1 MNKKFESLG
10 MHPANILLPKDGT
23 DMSKWAVVACDQFT
37 SQPEYW
43 EEVDRIAGDE
53 PSTLRLILPESKL
66 NDVNVEDHIA
76 NINRSMEDYL
86 ARDIFTTLPDSIV
99 YIERT
104 QSDGT
109 VRPGL
114 VAAVDLEKYDYTP
127 GSGSMIRATE
137 GTVLERIPP
146 RVRVRKDAPIE
157 LPHVMLLIDDP
168 KKICVEPITA
178 AREEM
183 DVLYDFDLMM
193 KGGHLKGWK
202 LNEKQ
207 IDQLADA
214 LGRLCSDAAM
224 EEKYGL
230 GGVAPL
236 LFAVGDGN
244 HSLATAKTCYENLK
258 KVTPEDQ
265 WADLPARY
273 ALVEIENLHDDALKF
288 EAIHRVV
295 FDVEPEKLIAAFME
309 FYPNAHEGQGVG
321 HTIAYTHAGGTG
333 YLTVPNPRVQLAVG
347 TLQNF
352 LDAYLKEH
360 GGEVDYIHGETIT
373 DELGR
378 KPGNIG
384 FKLPAMG
391 KDQLFKTV
399 IADGVLPRKTFSMGH
414 AEDKRYYVEGR
425 KIK

>member
-1 MNKKFESLG
+1 MNQKYAPLG
-10 MHPANILLPKDGT
+10 VKPADILLPKDC

-43 EEVDRIAGDE
+43 EEADRIAGDA

-66 NDVNVEDHIA
+66 NDPNVDEHIA
-76 NINRSMEDYL
+76 GINHSMEDYL
-86 ARDIFTTLPDSIV
+86 ARDIFKTLENSII

-127 GSGSMIRATE
+127 GSGSLIRATE

-168 KKICVEPITA
+168 QKICVEPITA
-178 AREEM
+178 AKDSME
-183 DVLYDFDLMM
+183 VLYDFDLML

-202 LNEKQ
+202 LSEQQMDN
-207 IDQLADA
+207 LADA
-214 LGRLCSDAAM
+214 LSRLASDAAM

-265 WADLPARY
+265 WAGLPARY

-295 FDVEPEKLIAAFME
+295 FGVEPEKLIAAFLD

-321 HTIAYTHAGGTG
+321 HTIAYTWAGGEG
-333 YLTVPNPRVQLAVG
+333 YLTVPNPRVQLPVG

-360 GGEVDYIHGETIT
+360 GGEVDYIHGEAVTS
-373 DELGR
+373 ELGR

-384 FKLPAMG
+384 FQLPAMG

-425 KIK
+425 KIR

>member
-1 MNKKFESLG
+1 MNFEHIG
-10 MHPANILLPKDGT
+10 MRPAEILLPKAGS
-23 DMSKWAVVACDQFT
+23 DMNKWAVVACDQFT

-43 EEVDRIAGDE
+43 EEVDRIAGDA

-66 NDVNVEDHIA
+66 NDANVDEHIA
-76 NINRSMEDYL
+76 AINRSMDDYL
-86 ARDIFTTLPDSIV
+86 ARDIFQTYPDSVI

-104 QSDGT
+104 QSDGA

-127 GSGSMIRATE
+127 GSGSLIRATE

-168 KKICVEPITA
+168 EKICVEPITA
-178 AREEM
+178 AKDSMER
-183 DVLYDFDLMM
+183 VYDFDLML
-193 KGGHLKGWK
+193 KGGHLTGWK
-202 LNEKQ
+202 LSDAQ
-207 IDQLADA
+207 TGALADA
-214 LGRLCSDAAM
+214 LAGLTTEDAM
-224 EEKYGL
+224 REKYGIT
-230 GGVAPL
+230 GVAPL

-244 HSLATAKTCYENLK
+244 HSLATAKQCYEDLK
-258 KVTPEDQ
+258 KVTPESE
-265 WADLPARY
+265 WASLPARY

-295 FDVEPEKLIAAFME
+295 FGVDPEKLIAAFLE
-309 FYPNAHEGQGVG
+309 FYPNAHEGPGVG

-333 YLTVPNPRVQLAVG
+333 CLTVPNPRVQLPVG

-360 GGEVDYIHGETIT
+360 GGEVDYIHGEAVT

>member
-1 MNKKFESLG
+1 MHEKFASLG
-10 MHPANILLPKDGT
+10 LRPADILLPKSGT
-23 DMSKWAVVACDQFT
+23 DMTRWAVVACDQFT

-43 EEVDRIAGDE
+43 DEVERIVGDA
-53 PSTLRLILPESKL
+53 PSTLRMILPESRL
-66 NDVNVEDHIA
+66 GESGVEAHIA
-76 NINRSMEDYL
+76 DINRAMESYL
-86 ARDIFTTLPDSIV
+86 AGDVFTTLPDSII

-104 QSDGT
+104 QSDGA

-127 GSGSMIRATE
+127 GSGSLIRATE

-146 RVRVRKDAPIE
+146 RVRVRKDAPVE

-178 AREEM
+178 AKEKMEP
-183 DVLYDFDLMM
+183 LYDFPLMM
-193 KGGHLKGWK
+193 GGGRLRGWK
-202 LNEKQ
+202 LSGEQ
-207 IDQLADA
+207 VDA
-214 LGRLCSDAAM
+214 LAAALSRLSSDEAM
-224 EEKYGL
+224 EHKYGL

-258 KVTPEDQ
+258 KVTPEEQ

-273 ALVEIENLHDDALKF
+273 ALVEIENLHNPALQF

-295 FDVEPEKLIAAFME
+295 FGVDPERLIAAFLE
-309 FYPNAHEGQGVG
+309 FYPNAHQGQGVG
-321 HTIAYTHAGGTG
+321 HTIAYTCARGEG
-333 YLTVPNPRVQLAVG
+333 YLTVPNPRGQLPVG

-352 LDAYLKEH
+352 LDAYLREN
-360 GGEVDYIHGETIT
+360 GGEVDYIHGEDVTK
-373 DELGR
+373 ELGR
-378 KPGNIG
+378 KAGNIG
-384 FKLPAMG
+384 FRLPAMS

-414 AEDKRYYVEGR
+414 AADKRYYVEGR
-425 KIK
+425 KIR